1 MAYSRHYRPA
11 LKNSVDVQLQT
22 AFSDGN
28 WQSVIRLA
36 DKRAKSLKD
45 PYYEVGALL
54 LPYNVIALWLTVWW
68 VCPDCQD
75 LCSFSARLAGR

>member
-1 MAYSRHYRPA
+1 MSYSRHYRPA

-28 WQSVIRLA
+28 WQSVVRLA

-45 PYYEVGALL
+45 PYYDVGYHFSVM
-54 LPYNVIALWLTVWW
+54 PSNIVIV
-68 VCPDCQD
+68 
-75 LCSFSARLAGR
+75 